1 LHEHF
6 EEIGYDLPMNYW
18 TVGGDEK
25 QFQQGASMADEQRQM
40 LDVYLQEYGKL
51 KDEQAQRIGFRDN
64 LLYVTLALFGTVLA
78 FALGDKANPYA
89 LLVLPWVSLVLGW
102 TYVVNDQKI
111 TAIGR
116 YIRYTL
122 IEKVSELTGEADKG
136 VEAVESIFGWEI
148 AHRSDRR
155 RKRRKIE
162 QLVIDEIA
170 FVGSGVVALV
180 AFWILVPQMH
190 WLAQAL
196 GWIELVLLI
205 ILGIELSLYA
215 DLVKGR

>member
-1 LHEHF
+1 
-6 EEIGYDLPMNYW
+6 M
-18 TVGGDEK
+18 K
-25 QFQQGASMADEQRQM
+25 DEQRQM
-40 LDVYLQEYGKL
+40 LDVYIQEYGKL

-102 TYVVNDQKI
+102 TYLVNDQKI
-111 TAIGR
+111 SAIGQ

-122 IEKVSELTGEADKG
+122 VEKVSELTGQADKG
-136 VEAVESIFGWEI
+136 VEEVESVFGWEI

-162 QLVIDEIA
+162 QLIIDEIA
-170 FVGSGVVALV
+170 FVMSGFVALV
-180 AFWILVPQMH
+180 AFWILVPQIH
-190 WLAQAL
+190 WLAQVL
-196 GWIELVLLI
+196 GWIEFVLLS
-205 ILGIELSLYA
+205 ILGVEIIIYA
-215 DLVKGR
+215 DLAKGR